1 MIKFAHASGVPM
13 LRRLAVILAADVVGF
28 SALMEENEEGTVARV
43 TQLRTEVI
51 EPSLHEEHGR
61 LIKTTGDGFLA
72 EFASPMAALR
82 SAITIQEE
90 VSRLTLP
97 LQLRIGLNLG
107 DVIIQDDGDVYGEGV
122 NIAARLEGLC
132 EPGVILVSEKLY
144 SEVVRKIDVRF
155 EDRGELKLKNI
166 GKPIR
171 AYSVGKG
178 LQSSGPVV
186 VTLEATPSIAVLPFN
201 NMSSD
206 PEQDFFADGITEDI
220 ITELSRFKGLLV
232 IARNST
238 FTYKGK
244 PVDIKKIG
252 AELGVKYVLEGS
264 VRRAGQRVRINAQ
277 LINVETGGHIW
288 AERYDGDLVGI
299 FDLQDDITKRV
310 VATLQTELIF
320 LEGSLIDR
328 TASAGLDIWTANK
341 KAWREFYGLNR
352 DSLEKSRDLARQMT
366 VDFPASPE
374 GYKLLSLVTSHIIF
388 MGFASNA
395 EELKSEAEQAI
406 RTALKLSVNDEHV
419 YWGLGIVF
427 GTLNDRV
434 DEAIGAL
441 QRSIEINPNFS
452 LGYGTLGTILAYGGR
467 AQESIET
474 TKFAIKLNPKDPSI
488 FFRYTVLS
496 ISHFLLA
503 DYSEAAKWARSSIER
518 KPDYWVAH
526 ALLTASLQIVG
537 KTSEAATACCALLAA
552 LPRLSI
558 TSMPIQPVRPKAAQK
573 LFHHA
578 LTEAGLPS
586 SS

>member
-1 MIKFAHASGVPM
+1 M
-13 LRRLAVILAADVVGF
+13 LRRLAVILAADIVGF
-28 SALMEENEEGTVARV
+28 SALMEADEEGTVARV
-43 TQLRTEVI
+43 TELRTEVI
-51 EPSLHEEHGR
+51 EPCLQEEHGR

-82 SAITIQEE
+82 SAITIQEQ
-90 VSRLTLP
+90 VSQLVLP

-107 DVIIQDDGDVYGEGV
+107 DVIIQADGDVYGEGV

-132 EPGVILVSEKLY
+132 EPGAILVSEKLY

-171 AYSVGKG
+171 AYSVGIG
-178 LQSSGPVV
+178 MQNPSQALPA
-186 VTLEATPSIAVLPFN
+186 LDATPSIAVLPFN

-252 AELGVKYVLEGS
+252 TELGVKYILEGS

-277 LINVETGGHIW
+277 LLNVETGGHIW
-288 AERYDGDLVGI
+288 AERYDGDLVDI

-328 TASAGLDIWTANK
+328 TSSAGFDIWAASK
-341 KAWREFYGLNR
+341 KAWKEFYGLNR
-352 DSLEKSRDLARQMT
+352 DSLAKARDLAKQMT
-366 VDFPASPE
+366 VDFPGSPE
-374 GYKLLSLVTSHIIF
+374 GDKLLSLVTSHIIF
-388 MGFASNA
+388 MGFASNV
-395 EELKSEAEQAI
+395 EELKSEAEQSI

-427 GTLNDRV
+427 GVLNDRI

-441 QRSIEINPNFS
+441 QRSIDINPNFS
-452 LGYGTLGTILAYGGR
+452 LGYGTLGTTRLRRPR
-467 AQESIET
+467 A
-474 TKFAIKLNPKDPSI
+474 
-488 FFRYTVLS
+488 
-496 ISHFLLA
+496 
-503 DYSEAAKWARSSIER
+503 R
-518 KPDYWVAH
+518 KHRDN
-526 ALLTASLQIVG
+526 
-537 KTSEAATACCALLAA
+537 
-552 LPRLSI
+552 
-558 TSMPIQPVRPKAAQK
+558 
-573 LFHHA
+573 
-578 LTEAGLPS
+578 
-586 SS
+586 